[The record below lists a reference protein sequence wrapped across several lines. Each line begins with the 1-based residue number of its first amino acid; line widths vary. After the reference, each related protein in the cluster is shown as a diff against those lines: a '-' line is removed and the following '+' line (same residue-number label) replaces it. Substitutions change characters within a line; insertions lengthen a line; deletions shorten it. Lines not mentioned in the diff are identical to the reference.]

1 MDADDLSRRRFLGGA
16 ATVALSGLAMEGA
29 VPAQAAGD
37 ADATGAGAMKAVA
50 PEPAWFQG
58 PDPSIPRAGLRW
70 AFSATVFFADR
81 VMINSTSSPAG
92 RGYTSVGGG
101 EIWGPRLQGR
111 VLPHSG
117 ADYYKTTFSTYY
129 MFEAADGALIFI
141 HNRGTM
147 RRFQAPYEPGKPL
160 LPADA
165 PAPAASA
172 MRPPGATPAVAAG
185 AAAGGTATGTTGAA
199 PAGAPNPA
207 SAWTRFRATPVFTA
221 PKGPHDWM
229 NRTVFVANATRQSS
243 PDHTVFTY
251 YEVL

>member
-1 MDADDLSRRRFLGGA
+1 MTESAGGSEGTPMSRRNFLGAA
-16 ATVALSGLAMEGA
+16 ATA
-29 VPAQAAGD
+29 
-37 ADATGAGAMKAVA
+37 GAGAALGA
-50 PEPAWFQG
+50 GIARAASPEGSAGGSGSSAQSAQATYYGG
-58 PDPSIPRAGLRW
+58 PDPKDPQVGLRW

-81 VMINSTSSPAG
+81 VMINSIASPTG

-129 MFEAADGALIFI
+129 MFEASDGALIFI

-147 RRFQAPYEPGKPL
+147 RRFQARPEPGQPL
-160 LPADA
+160 LPPAD
-165 PAPAASA
+165 PQ
-172 MRPPGATPAVAAG
+172 AAG
-185 AAAGGTATGTTGAA
+185 
-199 PAGAPNPA
+199 
-207 SAWTRFRATPVFTA
+207 WTRFRATPLFTA
-221 PKGPHDWM
+221 PSGPHDWM
-229 NRTVFVANATRQSS
+229 NRTVFVADCKRQSN